1 MNTFRQTAVGVFV
14 LLGLICVGY
23 LTVKLGKMEV
33 ITDKGFELS
42 ATFNSVSGLRV
53 GADVELAGVPVGRVT
68 NIVLTDD
75 MRARVSLRLDRPLQ
89 LTDDTIASVKT
100 SGLIGD
106 KYISLSPGGLR
117 IWNPSS
123 PNTRTAASSRS
134 PETSPVAL
142 PKALRDGPR
151 RQPSPDPQKKEHP

>member
-14 LLGLICVGY
+14 SLGLTCVGY
-23 LTVKLGKMEV
+23 LTIKLGKMEV
-33 ITDKGFELS
+33 VTDKGFELS

-106 KYISLSPGGLR
+106 KYISLSPGG
-117 IWNPSS
+117 
-123 PNTRTAASSRS
+123 
-134 PETSPVAL
+134 
-142 PKALRDGPR
+142 
-151 RQPSPDPQKKEHP
+151 SPDILPAGGEITETEAPTDLESIIAKYAHGGV

>member
-14 LLGLICVGY
+14 LLGLICVAY

-33 ITDKGFELS
+33 ISDKGFELS

-68 NIVLTDD
+68 AISLTED
-75 MRARVSLRLDRPLQ
+75 MRARVNLRLDRPLQ

-106 KYISLSPGGLR
+106 KYISLSPGG
-117 IWNPSS
+117 
-123 PNTRTAASSRS
+123 
-134 PETSPVAL
+134 
-142 PKALRDGPR
+142 
-151 RQPSPDPQKKEHP
+151 SPDILPAGGEITETEAPTDLESIIAKYAHGGV

>member
-1 MNTFRQTAVGVFV
+1 MNTFRQTVVGVFV

-33 ITDKGFELS
+33 ISDKGFELS

-68 NIVLTDD
+68 GIVLTED

-106 KYISLSPGGLR
+106 KYISLSPGG
-117 IWNPSS
+117 
-123 PNTRTAASSRS
+123 
-134 PETSPVAL
+134 
-142 PKALRDGPR
+142 
-151 RQPSPDPQKKEHP
+151 SPDILPAGGEITETEAPTDLESIIAKYAHGGV